1 MHSYYLLKLY
11 KLKKV
16 FIIGSGVA
24 GLSCAIRLKSEG
36 YDVHVFEKNK
46 DAGGKIS
53 ELKENGFRFDMGP
66 SLFTMPH
73 LIEDLFKLSKKNIK
87 SYFNYKKKENICN
100 YFYED
105 GTSFSAPSDKKHFA
119 KKASDIFDVTEK
131 EINSYFEKSKK
142 KFDLT
147 KSVFL
152 EKSLHKS
159 ENYFSKETLKAVFN
173 ISTLD
178 VNKSLSSLNEKTFK
192 DKRLAQYFNRFSTYN
207 GSSPYKTPG
216 IMSMIPHLEHH
227 YGTFFPEGGMK
238 EISKSLYKLAKDIG
252 VKFNFESSIQ
262 KILVKNKKAIGLTV
276 NSKTK
281 FADTVISNADINHTY
296 NKLLSD
302 QYHPKN
308 QLKQEKSSSALIF
321 FWGIKKRFNNID
333 LHNIFFSS
341 DYKKEFDNIFEKK
354 LISED
359 PTVYINS
366 TCKENPND
374 APKGCE
380 NWFTMINVPH
390 NDGQDWKKII
400 KDSRKNIIKKLN
412 KNLKTDISKLI
423 VYESIL
429 DPSQIE
435 LNTNS
440 DKGALYGSSS
450 NSMFSAFLR
459 HPNFSNKIKN
469 LYFCGGSVHPGGG
482 IPLCLMSGKIVSD
495 LIQKNPHLLN

>member
-53 ELKENGFRFDMGP
+53 ELKEQGFRFDMGP
-66 SLFTMPH
+66 SLLTMPH
-73 LIEDLFKLSKKNIK
+73 LIEDLFKLCKKNIK
-87 SYFNYKKKENICN
+87 SYFKYKKKKIICN

-105 GTSFSAPSDKKHFA
+105 GTSFSAPSNKIHFA
-119 KKASDIFDVTEK
+119 KKASEIFDVTEN
-131 EINSYFEKSKK
+131 EITNYFEKSKNK
-142 KFDLT
+142 YDLT

-152 EKSLHKS
+152 ENSLHKYQ
-159 ENYFSKETLKAVFN
+159 NYFSRDALKAILN
-173 ISTLD
+173 YSSLD
-178 VNKSLSSLNEKTFK
+178 INKSLSSLNEKTFK
-192 DKRLAQYFNRFSTYN
+192 DKRLVQYFNRFSTYN

-216 IMSMIPHLEHH
+216 IMSIIPHLEHH
-227 YGTFFPEGGMK
+227 YGAFFPEGGMN
-238 EISKSLYKLAKDIG
+238 EISKSLYLLAKDLG
-252 VKFNFESSIQ
+252 VKFNFESIVD
-262 KILVKNKKAIGLTV
+262 KILIKNKKAVGLSV
-276 NSKTK
+276 NSKK
-281 FADTVISNADINHTY
+281 KYSDNVISNADVNHTY

-302 QYHPKN
+302 YEHPKKK
-308 QLKQEKSSSALIF
+308 LKQEKSSSALIF
-321 FWGIKKRFNNID
+321 FWGIKKRFNRID

-354 LISED
+354 IISDD
-359 PTVYINS
+359 PTVYINV

-390 NDGQDWKKII
+390 NDGQDWKNII
-400 KDSRKNIIKKLN
+400 INSRKNIIKKLN
-412 KNLKTDISKLI
+412 KNLKTDISKYI
-423 VYESIL
+423 VYESVL

-435 LNTNS
+435 SYTNS

-450 NSMFSAFLR
+450 NSIFSAFLR

-495 LIQKNPHLLN
+495 LIQKKSVYR

>member
-1 MHSYYLLKLY
+1 
-11 KLKKV
+11 LKKA

-53 ELKENGFRFDMGP
+53 ELKEQGFRFDMGP
-66 SLFTMPH
+66 SLLTMPH
-73 LIEDLFKLSKKNIK
+73 LIEDLFKLCKKNIK
-87 SYFNYKKKENICN
+87 SYFKYKKKKIICN

-105 GTSFSAPSDKKHFA
+105 GTSFSAPSNKIHFA
-119 KKASDIFDVTEK
+119 KKASEIFDVTEN
-131 EINSYFEKSKK
+131 EITNYFEKSKNK
-142 KFDLT
+142 YDLT

-152 EKSLHKS
+152 ENSLHKYQ
-159 ENYFSKETLKAVFN
+159 NYFSRDALKAILN
-173 ISTLD
+173 YSSLD
-178 VNKSLSSLNEKTFK
+178 INKSLSSLNEKTFK
-192 DKRLAQYFNRFSTYN
+192 DKRLVQYFNRFSTYN

-216 IMSMIPHLEHH
+216 IMSIIPHLEHH
-227 YGTFFPEGGMK
+227 YGAFFPEGGMN
-238 EISKSLYKLAKDIG
+238 EISKSLYLLAKDLG
-252 VKFNFESSIQ
+252 VKFNFESIVD
-262 KILVKNKKAIGLTV
+262 KILIKNKKAVGLSV
-276 NSKTK
+276 NSKK
-281 FADTVISNADINHTY
+281 KYSDNVISNADVNHTY

-302 QYHPKN
+302 YEHPKKK
-308 QLKQEKSSSALIF
+308 LKQEKSSSALIF
-321 FWGIKKRFNNID
+321 FWGIKKRFNRID

-354 LISED
+354 IISDD
-359 PTVYINS
+359 PTVYINV

-390 NDGQDWKKII
+390 NDGQDWKNII
-400 KDSRKNIIKKLN
+400 INSRKNIIKKLN
-412 KNLKTDISKLI
+412 KNLKTDISKYI
-423 VYESIL
+423 VYESVL

-435 LNTNS
+435 SYTNS

-450 NSMFSAFLR
+450 NSIFSAFLR

-495 LIQKNPHLLN
+495 LIQKKSVYR